1 MSAKVATIRP
11 ESFEEKVIWHCIV
24 WTYGYYVLG
33 ALYVLGPV
41 IGWMLI
47 ARQARATGLAGI
59 PLAIHVWVAGMLS
72 MLLALIVA
80 HADFNL
86 GLGPMLKS
94 AAGWAK
100 GWALLPLF
108 MIVGCAQVRLEVLAR
123 AASILGIQTICILP
137 VVGLAWAIGL
147 PGQLYISPV
156 SIIGGPGPEYFAV
169 ELYGIS
175 PDSGMPRWR
184 LFAPWAPAIGMVMCV
199 YFFLIMNEREARIR
213 ALGLLGTFLAI
224 LASSSR
230 LGLLCI
236 PIVAS
241 ATWLLLNIG
250 RPVVLL
256 VASPVAL
263 ITGLVMDQL
272 LLIYEQAMSG
282 FHGARADSSRVRA
295 TLGRIALERWESE
308 AVLWGHGAVERGPH
322 LVEYM
327 PIGSH
332 HTWFGLLFVKGLV
345 GVVSLVVP
353 LTWTL
358 CVLIRHGN
366 KTNELR
372 TALRILVLIF
382 LYTFAE
388 NLEILSYLY
397 WPGLVVIGMALKQ
410 TAKFKKEDALVRPS
424 STDLSLDESGNE
436 FTSR

>member
-1 MSAKVATIRP
+1 MTSDNVSVRP
-11 ESFEEKVIWHCIV
+11 ESFEEKVLWHCIV
-24 WTYGYYVLG
+24 WTYGYYLLG

-41 IGWMLI
+41 VGWTLLT
-47 ARQARATGLAGI
+47 RQARKTGLVGV
-59 PLAIHVWVAGMLS
+59 PLAIHIWVLGMVG

-94 AAGWAK
+94 AIGWAK
-100 GWALLPLF
+100 GWALIPLF
-108 MIVGCAQVRLEVLAR
+108 MIVGCSKVRLEVLAR
-123 AASILGIQTICILP
+123 ASAFLGIQTICILP
-137 VVGLAWAIGL
+137 AVGLAWALGL
-147 PGQLYISPV
+147 PSQLYISPV

-199 YFFLIMNEREARIR
+199 YFFLILNERDVRFR
-213 ALGLLGTFLAI
+213 ALGLLGTLLAI

-236 PIVAS
+236 PIVAG
-241 ATWLLLNIG
+241 ATWIFLNIG

-256 VASPVAL
+256 AASPL
-263 ITGLVMDQL
+263 SLLGGLMMNQMVE
-272 LLIYEQAMSG
+272 IYEQVMHG

-295 TLGRIALERWESE
+295 TLGRIALDRWESE
-308 AVLWGHGAVERGPH
+308 AVLWGHGAVEKGPH

-345 GVVSLVVP
+345 GVVSLVIP
-353 LTWTL
+353 LVWTF
-358 CVLIRHGN
+358 CVFIFHGD
-366 KTNELR
+366 KTDELR
-372 TALRILVLIF
+372 TAFRILVLIF

-397 WPGLVVIGMALKQ
+397 WPGLVVIGIALKQ
-410 TAKFKKEDALVRPS
+410 TTRFKKAQAAFPS
-424 STDLSLDESGNE
+424 LAQTSL
-436 FTSR
+436 